1 MRPGRGATSEPAKK
15 SKAIGR
21 IASPL
26 CKASACR
33 PFWTVRAKTNMKA
46 PKPMLKA
53 NTMVSPRAIDG
64 RRSRDGGS
72 SGTSPRRPVRV
83 STT

>member
-1 MRPGRGATSEPAKK
+1 M
-15 SKAIGR
+15 GR
-21 IASPL
+21 IARPL
-26 CKASACR
+26 CRASACR
-33 PFWTVRAKTNMKA
+33 PFWTVRAKTNMNE

-53 NTMVSPRAIDG
+53 NTIARPRDIDG

-72 SGTSPRRPVRV
+72 SGTSPRCSERF